1 MAKYKKSDF
10 RPSSEWIAT
19 LPEDVQQRAQEG
31 AARILEEMHL
41 SNVRKALTVTQSD
54 LAEKT
59 GIKQGEISR
68 IENAVTSV
76 QIKTL
81 QRYVA
86 GLGGELRIVADF
98 PNGSRAEIP
107 LRNGKPVKSRA
118 FMVGPPED
126 TKKSA

>member
-1 MAKYKKSDF
+1 MNGLRVRTDMAKYKKSDF

-59 GIKQGEISR
+59 
-68 IENAVTSV
+68 
-76 QIKTL
+76 
-81 QRYVA
+81 A
-86 GLGGELRIVADF
+86 GPRKILG
-98 PNGSRAEIP
+98 NGQ
-107 LRNGKPVKSRA
+107 
-118 FMVGPPED
+118 
-126 TKKSA
+126 